1 MKDVQEYYIVS
12 EPLAAVV
19 RMSLDSSEVP
29 VLWRQPTKVNK
40 VGNSEKKS
48 EISKIN
54 INCSITPSMDL

>member
-40 VGNSEKKS
+40 VGNSEKNQRS
-48 EISKIN
+48 AR
-54 INCSITPSMDL
+54 